1 MQTKGQLMK
10 SLHTAFS
17 FAPPSILSLTIY
29 PIKQTRSFLITNNRN
44 DLIIHTQITYTA
56 VFRYAT
62 SPYKNTSFLF
72 LTPFKAPSICS
83 VFCCNGSG
91 RILACS
97 VQIWVHAMQRIHFSI
112 SVITA
117 PSATEIAFVGQTV
130 THFPHFVQDGRE
142 IGATGIFISGLYG
155 RFPGT

>member
-1 MQTKGQLMK
+1 MDWKACKIGKVRKIFL
-10 SLHTAFS
+10 
-17 FAPPSILSLTIY
+17 
-29 PIKQTRSFLITNNRN
+29 QTRSFLITNNRN